1 MGKSKSD
8 MAIPGLAAWRTA
20 TVIALLAL
28 IQGCVNSPPAQP
40 ADRPDYVRL
49 ATLQLPTPG
58 GRRPGEKLGRQHLIA
73 GNYAESVRFLTLAL
87 ESEPAIAEAERA
99 YVLRYRALALAGAG
113 QESAALWDI
122 NEAVSI
128 WRTLYGYANEGY
140 LDSRGWVNLTAGK
153 PQQVID
159 DLRALGLPE
168 PDDAQPGKRGNPL
181 RHHMRGHAYRE
192 LGRLDLAEKDFGKAM
207 ESAPDT
213 LVYVSAW
220 VMVVREEFAAS
231 GGNPANGFALG
242 QRLRKRTKKLENA
255 PRIFHT
261 MALLDVY
268 ASRPEPAVIMMK
280 MSIQTGGP
288 ERLVKYQTRLKREGY
303 FDNPINGDVE
313 TLEETVKSLRR
324 CIKAGCNL
332 LPPL

>member
-1 MGKSKSD
+1 MAVPSFSVLRRGA
-8 MAIPGLAAWRTA
+8 AIP
-20 TVIALLAL
+20 LLVLTLGWTIPSA
-28 IQGCVNSPPAQP
+28 AQP
-40 ADRPDYVRL
+40 VDRWDYVRS

-58 GRRPGEKLGRQHLIA
+58 GRLPGEKLGRQHLNA

-87 ESEPAIAEAERA
+87 ESEPAITEAERA
-99 YVLRYRALALAGAG
+99 YLLRFRALALAGAG
-113 QESAALWDI
+113 QASAALKDI

-128 WRTLYGYANEGY
+128 WRTRYGYANKGY
-140 LDSRGWVNLTAGK
+140 LETRGWVKLTAGK

-192 LGRLDLAEKDFGKAM
+192 LGHLDLAEKDFGKAM
-207 ESAPDT
+207 ESAPDA
-213 LVYVSAW
+213 LEYVSAW
-220 VMVVREEFAAS
+220 VIGVREAFAAS
-231 GGNPANGFALG
+231 GGNPADGFAMG
-242 QRLRKRTKKLENA
+242 QQLLKRTKKLENA

-261 MALLDVY
+261 MALYYMY
-268 ASRPEPAVIMMK
+268 ASKPEPAVIMMIV
-280 MSIQTGGP
+280 SIETGGP
-288 ERLVKYQTRLKREGY
+288 ERLVKYQTRLKRLGH

-313 TLEETVKSLRR
+313 TVEETVNSLRR